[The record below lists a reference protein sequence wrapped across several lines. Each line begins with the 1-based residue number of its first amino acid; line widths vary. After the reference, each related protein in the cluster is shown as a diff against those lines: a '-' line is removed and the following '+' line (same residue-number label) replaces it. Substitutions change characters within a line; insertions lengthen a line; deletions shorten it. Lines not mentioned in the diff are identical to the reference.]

1 MPDGLNSRGNTI
13 QKGERSVV
21 VVSQAIQLDY
31 THDYVSLP
39 PEYGTSAYTD
49 RPDVQAIQ
57 AVVFNNLQKLDDEIH
72 FTERIID
79 RKVLI
84 KPNLVTVFHD
94 LGMPVRDYPEST
106 DPRVIDALV
115 LFLQKYTR
123 NIMIVESS
131 GRGMPTQAAFHVAGL
146 DRLAKHRKVELMALE
161 EQSTDRYLIPHARI
175 MREIIIPRIFSEVVR
190 GEAFYISV
198 PKMKTNLYTG
208 VTLGFKNAMGCLT
221 YNLRQRNHN
230 HAIDQK
236 LVDMLHLLKADLV
249 IIDGIVGGEGN
260 CPAPV
265 EPVQS
270 RVIIS
275 GNDNV
280 ETDRVAIRMMGFDPA
295 DIRLMRIA
303 DENGFCDPEVQI
315 IGEQKKTAYRPAD
328 PSLLGSWMKEKF
340 PNVRVLIGHN
350 REGVPAPKEDG
361 RLTEVQLSTLECVCR
376 GGCLATTRYAFEM
389 LHYEGQKHDF
399 QLTLV
404 IGNGLQVD
412 GKPLYYD
419 ASGEPYTREQIAALK
434 GKKVA
439 IGTCTRHLEGIVDRF
454 VDGCMPFPNSPHM
467 VLHQMSHTSCRV
479 VSLHNRYLLSALF
492 ATLKLCEKRKALL
505 RSGQRIDIPLQH
517 EDKCYATREFSDNEQ
532 QLEYILEPFAPLN
545 RTEIRQLCAAEN
557 RNILATFLP

>member
-1 MPDGLNSRGNTI
+1 MPDGLNKRGTTNH
-13 QKGERSVV
+13 KGERSVV
-21 VVSQAIQLDY
+21 IVSQALKLDF

-39 PEYGTSAYTD
+39 PEYGSAAYTN
-49 RPDVQAIQ
+49 RPDVQAIHT
-57 AVVFNNLQKLDDEIH
+57 VVFDNLRKLDDEIH

-123 NIMIVESS
+123 NIVIVESS
-131 GRGMPTQAAFHVAGL
+131 GRGMPTRAAFHVAGL
-146 DRLAKHRKVELMALE
+146 DRLAKHRSVGLMALE
-161 EQSTDRYLIPHARI
+161 EQPTDRYLLPHARI
-175 MREIIIPRIFSEVVR
+175 MREIVIPRVFSEVVR

-208 VTLGFKNAMGCLT
+208 VTLGFKNAMGCLS

-236 LVDMLHLLKADLV
+236 LVDMLHLFKADLV

-275 GNDNV
+275 GNNSV
-280 ETDRVAIRMMGFDPA
+280 ETDRVATRMMGFDPA

-303 DENGFCDPEVQI
+303 DENGFCDPTVQI
-315 IGEQKKTAYRPAD
+315 IGEQKITAYQPAD
-328 PSLLGSWMKEKF
+328 PSLLGSWMREKF
-340 PNVRVLIGHN
+340 PNVKVLIGHN
-350 REGVPAPKEDG
+350 REGVPVPEKDG

-376 GGCLATTRYAFEM
+376 GGCLASTRYAFDM
-389 LHYEGQKHDF
+389 LYYEGQKRDF
-399 QLTLV
+399 HLTLV
-404 IGNGLQVD
+404 IGNGLRVNE
-412 GKPLYYD
+412 KTLYYD
-419 ASGEPYTREQIAALK
+419 ACGEPYTAEQIAALR
-434 GKKVA
+434 GQKVA
-439 IGTCTRHLEGIVDRF
+439 IGTCARQLEGIVDRF

-467 VLHQMSHTSCRV
+467 VLHQMSHTNCRV
-479 VSLHNRYLLSALF
+479 VSLHNQYLLSALI
-492 ATLKLCEKRKALL
+492 ATLKLCEKRKTLL

-517 EDKCYATREFSDNEQ
+517 EDKCYTTRDFSEAENK
-532 QLEYILEPFAPLN
+532 LEYILEPFPPLT
-545 RTEIRQLCAAEN
+545 RAEIRELCALEN
-557 RNILATFLP
+557 RNILATFRP